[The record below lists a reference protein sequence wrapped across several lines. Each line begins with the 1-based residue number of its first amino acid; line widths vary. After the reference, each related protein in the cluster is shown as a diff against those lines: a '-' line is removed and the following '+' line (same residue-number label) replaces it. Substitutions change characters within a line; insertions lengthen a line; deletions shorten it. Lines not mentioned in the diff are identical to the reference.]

1 MKRIRPTRRQ
11 HRNRLAILELLNV
24 STGPI
29 SSARIAESLADS
41 GCDVSERTVRAYLQ
55 QMHEE
60 GLTLCI
66 GRSGRVITPEGRG
79 EVGASR
85 ILERVGFV
93 SARIDR
99 LTFQMSF
106 DLIRRVGTVVVNL
119 TVVNPK
125 DLRDCLGDIT
135 QVFDKGYAM
144 GTQVGLFGPGESIGE
159 TTVPPAR
166 WGFARS
172 VR

>member
-1 MKRIRPTRRQ
+1 
-11 HRNRLAILELLNV
+11 
-24 STGPI
+24 
-29 SSARIAESLADS
+29 
-41 GCDVSERTVRAYLQ
+41 
-55 QMHEE
+55 
-60 GLTLCI
+60 
-66 GRSGRVITPEGRG
+66 
-79 EVGASR
+79 
-85 ILERVGFV
+85 
-93 SARIDR
+93 
-99 LTFQMSF
+99 MSF